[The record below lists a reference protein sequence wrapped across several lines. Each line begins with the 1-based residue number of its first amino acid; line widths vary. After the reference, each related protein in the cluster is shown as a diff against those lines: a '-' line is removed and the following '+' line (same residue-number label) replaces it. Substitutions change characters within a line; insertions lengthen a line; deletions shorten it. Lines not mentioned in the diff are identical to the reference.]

1 MFNLILSVVLGIIVL
16 VLLAIFINKI
26 PRKLHIVIIVVLLA
40 FIGFF
45 GYKLFQSIAEPVKF
59 EQVKEER
66 YEKVV
71 AQLIRLRDAEVAH
84 KLITGKY
91 TDDIE
96 ALAKFIDTAQFALI
110 QKRDSSVT
118 DVDKNKRYGISGTGG
133 YFKEI
138 TIIDTLGFKSVK
150 DSLFS
155 SVNIRSLLK
164 YPIDGAPGQITL
176 KKGTVT
182 DGNNQLQVFEAKA
195 IKKDILFDQPE
206 RLVKRE
212 LEIKAVEAIDGDAII
227 VGSLEEVSTSGNW
240 PRQYALSRSNQ

>member
-1 MFNLILSVVLGIIVL
+1 
-16 VLLAIFINKI
+16 
-26 PRKLHIVIIVVLLA
+26 
-40 FIGFF
+40 
-45 GYKLFQSIAEPVKF
+45 
-59 EQVKEER
+59 
-66 YEKVV
+66 
-71 AQLIRLRDAEVAH
+71 LRDAEVAH